1 MSRPLV
7 TFTTDFGLDDW
18 FVGVMHAV
26 VHERCPECRI
36 VDLTHQVPPGDI
48 ERAAFV
54 LEAAIPD
61 IHGPAVHVVVVDP
74 GVGTGRRA
82 IVVRAR
88 GSLFVAPDNGVL
100 EWALAGPQAETRE
113 ITAHRLF
120 REPVSRTF
128 HGRDV
133 FAPIAARLAT
143 GGAEAFTAVGRG
155 LGVPAR
161 LEPVHAGAVD
171 RSHADLVAEI
181 ARGSRLAT
189 RVAHV
194 DRFGNVILH
203 LRGNALLAWLG
214 DAAARDL
221 VMRAHGAGGAKVT
234 VVRGLAETYAGAR
247 PAGQPF
253 ALIGSSGLLEIALA
267 GGHAALTL
275 GLAPG
280 DAVDLTLEPRG

>member
-1 MSRPLV
+1 MSPSPIVLL
-7 TFTTDFGLDDW
+7 TDFGVADW
-18 FVGVMHAV
+18 YVAEMKGVLATLAPSSPLH
-26 VHERCPECRI
+26 
-36 VDLTHQVPPGDI
+36 DLSHDVPPGDVAHGAFLLA
-48 ERAAFV
+48 RA
-54 LEAAIPD
+54 
-61 IHGPAVHVVVVDP
+61 HGTWPAGTVFLAVVDP
-74 GVGTGRRA
+74 GVGTERHPLAVQAAGRYY
-82 IVVRAR
+82 V
-88 GSLFVAPDNGVL
+88 GPDNGLL
-100 EWALAGPQAETRE
+100 EAALDQEGAEARVIE
-113 ITAHRLF
+113 DAALLAAA
-120 REPVSRTF
+120 SRTF

-143 GGAEAFTAVGRG
+143 GGAEAFAAVGRV

-214 DAAARDL
+214 NAAARDL
-221 VMRAHGAGGAKVT
+221 VVRAHGAGGAKVT

-280 DAVDLTLEPRG
+280 DAVNLTLEPRG